1 MTINHEAECDH
12 DLFTVEGA
20 PERSTGWVD
29 GWRAEISD
37 DGYLECFEFFDAEKN
52 QLFACSIVP
61 GSDLDEKID
70 EVLDARIDTPL

>member
-37 DGYLECFEFFDAEKN
+37 DGELKSFEFFDAEANK
-52 QLFACSIVP
+52 LFPCSVVP
-61 GSDLDEKID
+61 CSDLDEKVGYVVAD
-70 EVLDARIDTPL
+70 RFEASL